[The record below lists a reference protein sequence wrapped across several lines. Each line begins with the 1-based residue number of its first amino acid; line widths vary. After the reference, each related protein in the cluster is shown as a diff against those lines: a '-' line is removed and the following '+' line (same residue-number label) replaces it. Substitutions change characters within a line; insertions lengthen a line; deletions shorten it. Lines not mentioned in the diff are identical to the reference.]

1 MISSPACRSKWK
13 PRYLPVTRHVTIAA
27 VNRQD
32 ATDLVSTTLAAA
44 AIVIQVVLAV
54 VLVVA
59 IAALWSPGARRLLS
73 EARDSL
79 LGGEL
84 WVAWGFALVATLG
97 SLFFSVVS
105 EFIPNRL
112 CWFQRIGMYPLA
124 ALLLIAAIRRDYRGG
139 ALYGLP
145 CAVFGALVA
154 IYHIYIEYH
163 PEAETAGCKI
173 GAPCTTKWIDKL
185 GYITIPV
192 LALTAFL
199 AIITL
204 LSMALSRSRSRS
216 APRSRSERGQ
226 LLAPR

>member
-1 MISSPACRSKWK
+1 VS
-13 PRYLPVTRHVTIAA
+13 
-27 VNRQD
+27 RQD
-32 ATDLVSTTLAAA
+32 ATNVVSTALTAA
-44 AIVIQVVLAV
+44 AIVVQVLLAV
-54 VLVVA
+54 VLIVA
-59 IAALWSPGARRLLS
+59 IAAIWSRGARRLLV

-79 LGGEL
+79 LGSEL
-84 WVAWGFALVATLG
+84 WIAWGFAFVATAG
-97 SLFFSVVS
+97 SLFFSEVS
-105 EFIPNRL
+105 QFIPCRL

-124 ALLLIAAIRRDYRGG
+124 AILLIAAIRRDHRGG

-145 CAVFGALVA
+145 CAVFGAIVA

-185 GYITIPV
+185 GYITIPA

-204 LSMALSRSRSRS
+204 LSMALSRSRTTALLS
-216 APRSRSERGQ
+216 AAPSEPAEHELQR
-226 LLAPR
+226 

>member
-1 MISSPACRSKWK
+1 VA
-13 PRYLPVTRHVTIAA
+13 
-27 VNRQD
+27 RQD
-32 ATDLVSTTLAAA
+32 ATDVVSTTLAAA
-44 AIVIQVVLAV
+44 AIVIQAVLAI

-59 IAALWSPGARRLLS
+59 IAAIWSSGARRLLT

-84 WVAWGFALVATLG
+84 WVAWGFALLATLG
-97 SLFFSVVS
+97 SLFFSEIS
-105 EFIPNRL
+105 QFIPCRL

-145 CAVFGALVA
+145 CAVFGAVVA

-204 LSMALSRSRSRS
+204 LSMALSRRV
-216 APRSRSERGQ
+216 ALTGTRG
-226 LLAPR
+226 R

>member
-1 MISSPACRSKWK
+1 
-13 PRYLPVTRHVTIAA
+13 LTRA
-27 VNRQD
+27 D
-32 ATDLVSTTLAAA
+32 ATDAVATALAAA
-44 AIVIQVVLAV
+44 AVVTQAILVVVLIVA
-54 VLVVA
+54 LVA
-59 IAALWSPGARRLLS
+59 IWSPR
-73 EARDSL
+73 ARDLLVMARDTL
-79 LGGEL
+79 LGGEV
-84 WVAWGFALVATLG
+84 WVAWGFALVATAG
-97 SLFFSVVS
+97 SLFFSEVS
-105 EFIPNRL
+105 KFIPCRL

-124 ALLLIAAIRRDYRGG
+124 AILLIAAIRRDSRGA

-145 CAVFGALVA
+145 LAIFGSIVA

-204 LSMALSRSRSRS
+204 LVMALSRTRRSRPQHARDSDAS
-216 APRSRSERGQ
+216 AMPMSAGAGRE
-226 LLAPR
+226 A

>member
-1 MISSPACRSKWK
+1 LIAAWSCHD
-13 PRYLPVTRHVTIAA
+13 LPVT
-27 VNRQD
+27 RQD
-32 ATDLVSTTLAAA
+32 ATDVVSTALAAA
-44 AIVIQVVLAV
+44 AIVVQVLLAL

-59 IAALWSPGARRLLS
+59 IAAIWSRGARRLLA

-79 LGGEL
+79 LGSEV
-84 WVAWGFALVATLG
+84 WIAWAFALVATAG
-97 SLFFSVVS
+97 SLFFS
-105 EFIPNRL
+105 ELADFIPCRL

-124 ALLLIAAIRRDYRGG
+124 ALLLIAAIRRDARG
-139 ALYGLP
+139 AAIYGLP
-145 CAVFGALVA
+145 LAAFGSIVA

-163 PEAETAGCKI
+163 PEAETAACKI

-204 LSMALSRSRSRS
+204 LVMVLSRTTRSR
-216 APRSRSERGQ
+216 AT
-226 LLAPR
+226 

>member
-1 MISSPACRSKWK
+1 M
-13 PRYLPVTRHVTIAA
+13 T
-27 VNRQD
+27 RQD

-54 VLVVA
+54 VVVVA
-59 IAALWSPGARRLLS
+59 IAALWSPGARRLLK

-97 SLFFSVVS
+97 SLFFSEVS
-105 EFIPNRL
+105 QFIPCRL

-199 AIITL
+199 TIITL

>member
-1 MISSPACRSKWK
+1 M
-13 PRYLPVTRHVTIAA
+13 TRA
-27 VNRQD
+27 D
-32 ATDLVSTTLAAA
+32 ATDVVSTALAAA
-44 AIVIQVVLAV
+44 AVVVQALLAI

-59 IAALWSPGARRLLS
+59 LTAIWSRRTRRLLA

-84 WVAWGFALVATLG
+84 WLAWAFAAVATVG
-97 SLFFSVVS
+97 SLFFSEVS
-105 EFIPNRL
+105 QFIPCRL

-124 ALLLIAAIRRDYRGG
+124 ATLLIAAIRRDTRGG

-145 CAVFGALVA
+145 PAIFGAIVA

-204 LSMALSRSRSRS
+204 LVMALSRTS
-216 APRSRSERGQ
+216 ASPASE
-226 LLAPR
+226 LHDADPELSKIS

>member
-1 MISSPACRSKWK
+1 LIAGWSCHDSR
-13 PRYLPVTRHVTIAA
+13 VT
-27 VNRQD
+27 RQD
-32 ATDLVSTTLAAA
+32 ATDVVSTALAAA
-44 AIVIQVVLAV
+44 AIVVQVLLAV

-59 IAALWSPGARRLLS
+59 IAAIWSRGARRLLA

-79 LGGEL
+79 LGSEV
-84 WVAWGFALVATLG
+84 WIAWAFALVATAG
-97 SLFFSVVS
+97 SLFFS
-105 EFIPNRL
+105 EIADFIPCRL

-124 ALLLIAAIRRDYRGG
+124 VLLLIAAIRRDARG
-139 ALYGLP
+139 AAIYGLP
-145 CAVFGALVA
+145 LAAFGSIVA

-163 PEAETAGCKI
+163 PEAETAACKI

-204 LSMALSRSRSRS
+204 LAMVLSRTTRSR
-216 APRSRSERGQ
+216 AT
-226 LLAPR
+226 